1 MEFVGFEATVAS
13 DNEVG
18 SDNEAGSKDE
28 VSDVDSLKSFFD
40 DNMEVEENRTYC
52 GNIEN
57 VIKSVDETLA
67 EEFNKSMREIGN
79 FDELANFCE
88 SSEEEGQVDEL
99 KDVEKRIEKFK
110 ETLT

>member
-18 SDNEAGSKDE
+18 SDNETGSKDE
-28 VSDVDSLKSFFD
+28 VSDVDSLKSFID

-57 VIKSVDETLA
+57 VIKLVDETLA
-67 EEFNKSMREIGN
+67 DEFNESMREIEN
-79 FDELANFCE
+79 FDELSNFCE

-99 KDVEKRIEKFK
+99 KDVEKKNWK
-110 ETLT
+110 V

>member
-67 EEFNKSMREIGN
+67 EEFNESMREIEN
-79 FDELANFCE
+79 FDELSNFCE